1 MCSVGGSG
9 SGDGSP
15 SYKRGSIVDAVGGE
29 EGEPKGAAA
38 DSEDGDET
46 AARSEALPP
55 VAPAVEQPP
64 AEPGTVVPRFM
75 VLRFRAFLLLE
86 N

>member
-29 EGEPKGAAA
+29 EGEPKEAAA

-46 AARSEALPP
+46 AARSEAPPP
-55 VAPAVEQPP
+55 VAATVEQPP
-64 AEPGTVVPRFM
+64 AEPGTAVPRFM
-75 VLRFRAFLLLE
+75 VLRFRAFLCIY
-86 N
+86 